1 MNKMTKFSAAAL
13 LALFLTACDKPA
25 DKAPAADAAPA
36 KTEQQAAPA
45 PAAPEQAPAAD
56 KAPASEPAAAPAT
69 ANASADETADYQAFM
84 KWNEEQAPT
93 QLAAQQKF
101 QQALTEAVATKDEKK
116 VRAAIDEFNKSVED
130 AINSLDKLEVK
141 TELLKTIKAQNQDV
155 LKLASGL
162 LVDQAD
168 FALKQPT
175 EAQTKAYAEKA
186 QQLQDKMMELQKSGA
201 ALAAKFAPAAP
212 QAPAAK

>member
-36 KTEQQAAPA
+36 KTEQ
-45 PAAPEQAPAAD
+45 QAPAAD

>member
-25 DKAPAADAAPA
+25 DKAPAADAAAPA
-36 KTEQQAAPA
+36 KTEQQAA

>member
-1 MNKMTKFSAAAL
+1 M
-13 LALFLTACDKPA
+13 
-25 DKAPAADAAPA
+25 
-36 KTEQQAAPA
+36 
-45 PAAPEQAPAAD
+45 
-56 KAPASEPAAAPAT
+56 
-69 ANASADETADYQAFM
+69 
-84 KWNEEQAPT
+84 
-93 QLAAQQKF
+93 
-101 QQALTEAVATKDEKK
+101 
-116 VRAAIDEFNKSVED
+116 
-130 AINSLDKLEVK
+130 
-141 TELLKTIKAQNQDV
+141 LKTIKAQNQDV

>member
-36 KTEQQAAPA
+36 KTEQQ
-45 PAAPEQAPAAD
+45 AAPEQAPAAD

>member
-36 KTEQQAAPA
+36 KTEQQ
-45 PAAPEQAPAAD
+45 AAPEQAPAAD

-186 QQLQDKMMELQKSGA
+186 QQLQAKMMELQKSGA

>member
-36 KTEQQAAPA
+36 KTEQQAA

-130 AINSLDKLEVK
+130 AINSLDKLEVN